1 MPPPRLCYE
10 VIAPS
15 IFREGSRPSGC
26 PRPMRRGWLRRNRLN
41 RTLRHFHRCRR
52 VFCFVPL
59 SPHFYGEVS
68 ERRPWVFKRE
78 DRPKGAPNSSA
89 AWSRRNTTEAHSQTA
104 KLAGEQRENLGGED
118 RDPLHDTSSVVSLR
132 SSSCQSPDLVLPRP
146 FPSVLTT
153 RAFDQGRRR
162 WFGTCSCQ
170 PVPRG
175 PPSSIK
181 QLHTLGPPRPFAL
194 VAHGRRHSVPTL

>member
-41 RTLRHFHRCRR
+41 RTLRPFHRRRR
-52 VFCFVPL
+52 VLCFALPPP
-59 SPHFYGEVS
+59 PHFYGGVS

-89 AWSRRNTTEAHSQTA
+89 PWLARDTTKAPSQTA
-104 KLAGEQRENLGGED
+104 KLAGEHRENLGGKD
-118 RDPLHDTSSVVSLR
+118 RDPLHT
-132 SSSCQSPDLVLPRP
+132 Q
-146 FPSVLTT
+146 FT
-153 RAFDQGRRR
+153 
-162 WFGTCSCQ
+162 
-170 PVPRG
+170 
-175 PPSSIK
+175 
-181 QLHTLGPPRPFAL
+181 LHPPRRSEP
-194 VAHGRRHSVPTL
+194 

>member
-68 ERRPWVFKRE
+68 ERRPWIFKRE

-118 RDPLHDTSSVVSLR
+118 RDPLHPMVEGEIEVAGIKLTVISDGSLLR
-132 SSSCQSPDLVLPRP
+132 LARFGLMVMSAGDPSPFINAL
-146 FPSVLTT
+146 
-153 RAFDQGRRR
+153 
-162 WFGTCSCQ
+162 
-170 PVPRG
+170 
-175 PPSSIK
+175 
-181 QLHTLGPPRPFAL
+181 LGWA
-194 VAHGRRHSVPTL
+194 VASAVMDDADFSD